1 MDKRD
6 FKFRDIQ
13 RQVEALETKA
23 RRFGATLSTVGTMDP
38 KEFANFERDIQ
49 SVVEKLRRLIESD
62 QQIRS

>member
-1 MDKRD
+1 
-6 FKFRDIQ
+6 
-13 RQVEALETKA
+13 
-23 RRFGATLSTVGTMDP
+23 MDP